1 MKIGLDTGFLLGFYL
16 RDGGVLKWWERI
28 MEKGWLPVTSILC
41 GYEFFKVLLVR
52 GYGFEELEEFWGKFE
67 NACEVIGV
75 SREQIREGARLE
87 ARYRLGA
94 MDSLIVAG
102 LLEAG
107 CREVFTTDGRW
118 KERVREVKI
127 RLI

>member
-16 RDGGVLKWWERI
+16 QDEEVLRWWERI
-28 MEKGWLPVTSILC
+28 MEKNWVPVTSILC

-52 GYGFEELEEFWGKFE
+52 GYGFKELEEFWRKLE
-67 NACEVIGV
+67 NACEVIEV
-75 SREQIREGARLE
+75 SSEQIREGARLE
-87 ARYRLGA
+87 VRYRLGA
-94 MDSLIVAG
+94 MDSLILAG

-118 KERVREVKI
+118 RERLREVKI
-127 RLI
+127 RLV